1 MYFVLCV
8 YRHICLRFKQECSWT
23 IKRHCNRCKRESF
36 SPQCLFPS
44 LPIGSWWPAALRQLV
59 VVGRPDA
66 SWCQEKSSKPLD
78 GNKTFEPLNGTMTG
92 TMISALRPAKKPN
105 LLYPT
110 NQQTQH
116 PQIDPDHFT
125 SQNTKEHEN
134 TNFFDNPLITI
145 RHFLKLHPGCG
156 DLRPGCG
163 NLRPS
168 CRHPF
173 WKNCCKA
180 RPEG

>member
-1 MYFVLCV
+1 M
-8 YRHICLRFKQECSWT
+8 
-23 IKRHCNRCKRESF
+23 
-36 SPQCLFPS
+36 
-44 LPIGSWWPAALRQLV
+44 RQLV

-134 TNFFDNPLITI
+134 TNFFDNPLTV
-145 RHFLKLHPGCG
+145 RLYPLNPRYEFRVDSTRLQVYTR
-156 DLRPGCG
+156 DLSHMVG
-163 NLRPS
+163 
-168 CRHPF
+168 
-173 WKNCCKA
+173 
-180 RPEG
+180 